1 MGITFTSAPHRKE
14 RQKNSCYQEA
24 CLLGLLQS
32 DTCWKVQALYQWFDV
47 NENAHG
53 YEYRDGTGFDF

>member
-1 MGITFTSAPHRKE
+1 
-14 RQKNSCYQEA
+14 
-24 CLLGLLQS
+24 
-32 DTCWKVQALYQWFDV
+32 VQALYQWFDV